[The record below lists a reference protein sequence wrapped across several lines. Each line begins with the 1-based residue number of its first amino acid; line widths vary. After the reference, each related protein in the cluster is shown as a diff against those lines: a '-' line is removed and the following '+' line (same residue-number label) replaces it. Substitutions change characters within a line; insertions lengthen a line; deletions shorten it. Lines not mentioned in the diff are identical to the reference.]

1 MSKRKKTKVSPSKR
15 AKQNRQATG
24 SPKAVGQPKAA
35 AKPQPVA
42 AKARPSTATP
52 RRAAAPAAPLAFGKD
67 TYIWLAGAFGLILL
81 GLILMTG
88 GGQPDPNEWDPNII
102 YNWRRITLAPVMILA
117 GIGLAIYAV
126 FKK

>member
-1 MSKRKKTKVSPSKR
+1 
-15 AKQNRQATG
+15 
-24 SPKAVGQPKAA
+24 
-35 AKPQPVA
+35 
-42 AKARPSTATP
+42 
-52 RRAAAPAAPLAFGKD
+52 
-67 TYIWLAGAFGLILL
+67 
-81 GLILMTG
+81 MTG